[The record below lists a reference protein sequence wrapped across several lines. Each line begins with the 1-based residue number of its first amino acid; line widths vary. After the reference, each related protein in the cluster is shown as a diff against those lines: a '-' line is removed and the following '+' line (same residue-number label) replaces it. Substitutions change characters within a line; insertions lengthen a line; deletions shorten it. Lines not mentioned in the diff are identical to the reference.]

1 MALTLAT
8 FNVKDFFD
16 SPQNRPVL
24 AQKTEE
30 IAAQLTRADAD
41 VIALQEVGSEALIE
55 GVLATMPKG
64 RDYRIVFGGA
74 DKRGIGNAIL
84 SRLPLRESHVH
95 ASDSLSF
102 PVFRRGDPPPFPGRL
117 PLRRPVVHVTFEAFG
132 GPVHALSTHWKSK
145 LPKPEE
151 DEAGNDLRVE
161 GFGGGVGRAEAD
173 LRSLIARGAEALH
186 LRRLVES
193 LAGSGE
199 VVLLGDLND
208 TFESIPVRIV
218 RAAGLPH
225 ELFGAAQLVPP
236 EARVSTLHRGT
247 PEQIDHVLATAGLHA
262 RLVSAHFQNEQLRD
276 HPFSP
281 DEAPTVDSD
290 HALLVA
296 RYEAPAS

>member
-16 SPQNRPVL
+16 APQNRPVL
-24 AQKTEE
+24 PQKTEE
-30 IAAQLTRADAD
+30 IAAHLTRADAD
-41 VIALQEVGSEALIE
+41 VVALQEVGSEELLQ
-55 GVLATMPKG
+55 GVLAAMPNG

-74 DKRGIGNAIL
+74 DRRGIGNAIV
-84 SRLPLRESHVH
+84 SRIPIREARVH
-95 ASDSLSF
+95 ASESLEF
-102 PVFRRGDPPPFPGRL
+102 PVFRRGDPPPFAGRL

-132 GPVHALSTHWKSK
+132 GLVHALSTHWKSK

-151 DEAGNDLRVE
+151 DESGNDVRIE
-161 GFGGGVGRAEAD
+161 GWGGGAGRAEAD
-173 LRSLIARGAEALH
+173 LRSLISRGAEALYV
-186 LRRLVES
+186 RRLVES
-193 LAGSGE
+193 LAESGE

-218 RAAGLPH
+218 RAAGLTH
-225 ELFGAAQLVPP
+225 ELFGAAQILPL

-296 RYEAPAS
+296 RYEVPAS

>member
-16 SPQNRPVL
+16 SPQNRSVL

-30 IAAQLTRADAD
+30 IAAHLTRSDAD
-41 VIALQEVGSEALIE
+41 VVALQEVGSEELLA
-55 GVLATMPKG
+55 GVLAAMPKG

-74 DKRGIGNAIL
+74 DRRGIGNAIV
-84 SRLPLRESHVH
+84 SRIPIRESRVH
-95 ASDSLSF
+95 ASESLDF
-102 PVFRRGDPPPFPGRL
+102 PVFRRGDPQPFVGRL

-151 DEAGNDLRVE
+151 DESGNDVRIE
-161 GFGGGVGRAEAD
+161 GWGGGAGRAEAD
-173 LRSLIARGAEALH
+173 LRSLISRGAEALFV
-186 LRRLVES
+186 RRLVEA
-193 LAGSGE
+193 LAESGE

-218 RAAGLPH
+218 RASGLTH
-225 ELFGAAQLVPP
+225 ELFGAAQILPP

-262 RLVSAHFQNEQLRD
+262 RLVSARFQNEQLRD

-296 RYEAPAS
+296 RYEATAS